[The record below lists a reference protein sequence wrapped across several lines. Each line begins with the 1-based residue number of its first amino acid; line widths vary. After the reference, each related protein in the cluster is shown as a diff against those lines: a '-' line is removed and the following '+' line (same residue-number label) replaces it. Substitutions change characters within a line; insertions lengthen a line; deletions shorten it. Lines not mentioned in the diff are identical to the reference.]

1 MTRIASFVAAAAL
14 VLAAGACKKDE
25 STPSTAAPQAQAKPA
40 VQPPVAQTPAA
51 QPEQSKAEASVGM
64 VTPGQLATLIASKS
78 CDVFD
83 ANSDKTRAA
92 FGKVPTAVLLKGG
105 SDYDLGQLPA
115 DKARKL
121 VFYCANTQ
129 CGASHRSAEKALA
142 AGYTDV
148 NVMPEGVMGWK
159 ESGHQTEKV
168 M

>member
-1 MTRIASFVAAAAL
+1 MARA
-14 VLAAGACKKDE
+14 
-25 STPSTAAPQAQAKPA
+25 
-40 VQPPVAQTPAA
+40 PAA
-51 QPEQSKAEASVGM
+51 QPEPEAKAEVAVGT
-64 VTPGQLATLIASKS
+64 VTPAQVATWIASKS

-83 ANSDKTRAA
+83 ANSDKTRAE

-105 SDYDLGQLPA
+105 SDYDLGQLPS

-129 CGASHRSAEKALA
+129 CGASHKSAEKALA

-148 NVMPEGVMGWK
+148 NVMPQGVMGWK

>member
-1 MTRIASFVAAAAL
+1 MTRIATFLAAAAL
-14 VLAAGACKKDE
+14 VVAAGACKKDE
-25 STPSTAAPQAQAKPA
+25 STPTTAAPQAQAKPA
-40 VQPPVAQTPAA
+40 AKAPVAKAPAA
-51 QPEQSKAEASVGM
+51 KLEAKAETTVGT
-64 VTPGQLATLIASKS
+64 VTPDQLATMIASKS

-83 ANSDKTRAA
+83 ANSDKTREK

-148 NVMPEGVMGWK
+148 NVMPQGVMGWK
-159 ESGHQTEKV
+159 DSGHQTEKV